1 MAKTITVTCPDVE
14 SGELS
19 FYRDPTTGA
28 ATAQATFAA
37 SYSGGAP
44 SDNHVAV
51 ARRTFAQLVTAGRIT
66 AGERTTLIALLT
78 KVRSGLVA
86 EENLAP

>member
-28 ATAQATFAA
+28 ATATWL
-37 SYSGGAP
+37 SLGAP
-44 SDNHVAV
+44 PEYDAAKVACAV